1 MINKTKRS
9 FSQNYTDSH
18 MCRYY
23 GLVIA
28 LMCCMVIFPSE
39 TVAQRAAVGIGSK
52 LKKGIFGGNS
62 FGIKK
67 NSNSAQEGED
77 NDEDGDNGMIL
88 QVLMILME
96 KSGITLTMLVAL
108 VGYVYLYLFQQKK
121 INNIEQTLASGG
133 GNGGEWPAAD
143 FLLAYT

>member
-1 MINKTKRS
+1 
-9 FSQNYTDSH
+9 
-18 MCRYY
+18 
-23 GLVIA
+23 
-28 LMCCMVIFPSE
+28 MVIFPSE
-39 TVAQRAAVGIGSK
+39 TVAQRAAVGMGSR
-52 LKKGIFGGNS
+52 LKKGLFGGSS

-88 QVLMILME
+88 QVLMIIME
-96 KSGITLTMLVAL
+96 KPGITLTMLVAL

-121 INNIEQTLASGG
+121 INSIEQTLASGG
-133 GNGGEWPAAD
+133 GNGGEWSAAD